1 MLFQELAKY
10 EDMED
15 QVVLT
20 EKGRQAAAARPAAAR
35 CQRSRLSCPFVLLS

>member
-1 MLFQELAKY
+1 MLCFGQELAKY

-20 EKGRQAAAARPAAAR
+20 EKGNDINY
-35 CQRSRLSCPFVLLS
+35 LSYLFIQ